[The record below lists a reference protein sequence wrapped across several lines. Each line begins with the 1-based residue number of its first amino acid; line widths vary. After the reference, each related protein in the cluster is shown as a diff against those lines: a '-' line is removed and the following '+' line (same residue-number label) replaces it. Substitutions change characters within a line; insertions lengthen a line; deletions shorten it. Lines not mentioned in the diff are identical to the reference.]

1 MLKIFTGDDRVRALA
16 EVTKE
21 LGQDY
26 EVIDGAEIEV
36 KDLPMIFMGMSLL
49 SAERKILIRDMGE
62 NKAAFSELTNYLTT
76 PHKVIL
82 FETKLDKRSVT
93 YKNLKDKV
101 EVREFKLPEPNFG
114 VVFEIY
120 RTAKRDGG
128 RAVKMLEEIK
138 LTEEPVKFTGLLV
151 SQAMKDFVAHPG
163 VREKRVLKELAR
175 VDVQMKT
182 TGMEPWLIVEGFLA
196 RLASL

>member
-49 SAERKILIRDMGE
+49 SAERKLLIRDMGE

>member
-138 LTEEPVKFTGLLV
+138 LTEDPVKFTGLLV